1 MSQHMLQFQDV
12 SGKSTVFVDPLNV
25 NNTFVHKSE
34 KVRKNIATV
43 GRQTFFRNEFS
54 QVRQYTV
61 DACGP
66 TQCGVKDDLHSR
78 VILSGANDEELVN
91 NWNDL
96 KANVDTAIAAGVL
109 KGLRLPLTLST
120 LKVTDPVVVTPVP

>member
-1 MSQHMLQFQDV
+1 MSQHSLQFQDV
-12 SGKSTVFVDPLNV
+12 RGNSTVFVDPLNV

-54 QVRQYTV
+54 QVRQYDV

-66 TQCGVKDDLHSR
+66 NSCSVKDDLHSR
-78 VILSGANDEELVN
+78 VILSGANEEELVL
-91 NWNDL
+91 NWTDL
-96 KANVDTAIAAGVL
+96 KNNVDTAIAAGSL
-109 KGLRLPLTLST
+109 KGLRLPLTIST
-120 LKVTDPVVVTPVP
+120 LKVSDKTVTP